1 MIEGI
6 VKKIMMTGINKYAE
20 TYITSNDNVQIKVT
34 DDINGNVFYTMCNDF
49 KDVETVTFLNIM
61 DKRMDFFGYEGLA
74 SPFLKKALGIFA
86 NEANC
91 EVSNVNCFIL
101 KHKETVGLAFY
112 NGFKSGKNIL
122 LAKQLEQL
130 GL

>member
-86 NEANC
+86 DEANC
-91 EVSNVNCFIL
+91 EVSNVNCFIM

>member
-20 TYITSNDNVQIKVT
+20 TYGTSNDNVQIKVT

-112 NGFKSGKNIL
+112 NGYKNGKNIL
-122 LAKQLEQL
+122 LAKQLEEL

>member
-1 MIEGI
+1 MVEGI
-6 VKKIMMTGINKYAE
+6 VKKIMMTGINKYAI
-20 TYITSNDNVQIKVT
+20 TYSTSNDNVQIKVT
-34 DDINGNVFYTMCNDF
+34 DDENGNVFYTMCNDF
-49 KDVETVTFLNIM
+49 KDVEAVTFLNIM

-86 NEANC
+86 EETGC
-91 EVSNVNCFIL
+91 EVSKVNCFIM
-101 KHKETVGLAFY
+101 KHKETIGLAFY

-122 LAKQLEQL
+122 LAKQLEAL

>member
-1 MIEGI
+1 M
-6 VKKIMMTGINKYAE
+6 
-20 TYITSNDNVQIKVT
+20 
-34 DDINGNVFYTMCNDF
+34 
-49 KDVETVTFLNIM
+49 
-61 DKRMDFFGYEGLA
+61 
-74 SPFLKKALGIFA
+74 
-86 NEANC
+86 
-91 EVSNVNCFIL
+91 

>member
-20 TYITSNDNVQIKVT
+20 TYGTSNDNVQIKVT

-122 LAKQLEQL
+122 LAKQLEVL

>member
-1 MIEGI
+1 MVEGI
-6 VKKIMMTGINKYAE
+6 VKKIMMTGINKYAKA
-20 TYITSNDNVQIKVT
+20 YGTSNDNVQIKVT
-34 DDINGNVFYTMCNDF
+34 DDVNGNVIYTICNDF
-49 KDVETVTFLNIM
+49 KDVEQVSFLNVM

-74 SPFLKKALGIFA
+74 SPFLKKALSIFA
-86 NEANC
+86 DEANC
-91 EVSNVNCFIL
+91 DVADVNCFIM

-112 NGFKSGKNIL
+112 NGNKNGKNVL

>member
-1 MIEGI
+1 MVESI
-6 VKKIMMTGINKYAE
+6 VKKIMMTGINKYAQA
-20 TYITSNDNVQIKVT
+20 YGTSNENVQIKVT
-34 DDINGNVFYTMCNDF
+34 DHIEGNVIYTMCNDF
-49 KDVETVTFLNIM
+49 KDVEQVTFLNIM

-74 SPFLKKALGIFA
+74 SPFLKKALAIFA
-86 NEANC
+86 TEAGC
-91 EVSNVNCFIL
+91 DVSEVNCFIM

-112 NGFKSGKNIL
+112 NGFKNGKNIL

>member
-1 MIEGI
+1 MVEGI

-20 TYITSNDNVQIKVT
+20 VYESSNDNVQIKVT
-34 DDINGNVFYTMCNDF
+34 DNVDGNVFYTMCNDF
-49 KDVETVTFLNIM
+49 KDVEQVTFLNIM

-74 SPFLKKALGIFA
+74 SPFLKKALGIFST
-86 NEANC
+86 EVGC
-91 EVSNVNCFIL
+91 EVSEVNCFIM

-112 NGFKSGKNIL
+112 NGFKNGKNIL
-122 LAKQLEQL
+122 LSKQLEEL

>member
-1 MIEGI
+1 
-6 VKKIMMTGINKYAE
+6 
-20 TYITSNDNVQIKVT
+20 
-34 DDINGNVFYTMCNDF
+34 MCNDF

-122 LAKQLEQL
+122 LAKQLEVL

>member
-86 NEANC
+86 DESNC
-91 EVSNVNCFIL
+91 EVSNVNCFIM

>member
-1 MIEGI
+1 MVEGI
-6 VKKIMMTGINKYAE
+6 VKKIMMTGIKKYAQA
-20 TYITSNDNVQIKVT
+20 YGTSNEDVQIKVT
-34 DDINGNVFYTMCNDF
+34 DDIDGNVIYTMCNDF
-49 KDVETVTFLNIM
+49 KDVQTVTFLNII

-86 NEANC
+86 TETGC
-91 EVSNVNCFIL
+91 EVSQVNCFIM

-112 NGFKSGKNIL
+112 NGYKNGKNIL
-122 LAKQLEQL
+122 LSKQLEEL